1 MNRVTDLQVRQA
13 ITDACLGDPLD
24 MSMEDAEAVLTEL
37 DVPDPYERVQWR
49 NVTTL
54 NAWDIFLL
62 ANLEFSTEPCDMCGA
77 QIMKGRPQDWKEFQG
92 VLQNEGGEVEING
105 KTKHICEQ
113 CLYSNSIFW

>member
-1 MNRVTDLQVRQA
+1 MVTELQVA
-13 ITDACLGDPLD
+13 ETIVSACLGSTQHI
-24 MSMEDAEAVLTEL
+24 SMEDAEAVLEEL
-37 DVPDPYERVQWR
+37 GVPDAYERVEWR

-77 QIMKGRPQDWKEFQG
+77 QIMQGRPQDWKEFQG